1 VALEKHA
8 IDLVVISPEIR
19 TNSVY
24 EHDLYNLL
32 FTGVEIIDLAA
43 FYEVITGRVPP
54 FIFSEGWFLEH
65 LHLADNP
72 IYDRLRTIMDYGAA
86 VIVGLIGIFLFPFIA
101 LAIKLNS
108 PGPIFFHQKRVGKSG
123 VEFTLY
129 KFRSMY
135 ALAPD
140 GSAEVN
146 GAQFATK
153 NDTRITAVGRF
164 LRKTRMDELPQIWN
178 ILKRDLTLVGPR
190 PERPEITRELEHRI
204 HYYPLRHVVRPGI
217 TGWAQIHQNY
227 TDNFES
233 TEEKLQY
240 DFYYIKNKSLL
251 LDIIILLRTV
261 NVVLRFR
268 GQ

>member
-1 VALEKHA
+1 
-8 IDLVVISPEIR
+8 
-19 TNSVY
+19 
-24 EHDLYNLL
+24 L

-153 NDTRITAVGRF
+153 NDSRITAVGRF

-190 PERPEITRELEHRI
+190 PERPEITLELEHRI

-227 TDNFES
+227 TDNYES